1 MDASVPIIS
10 LSFRQT
16 TLRQACNNVRCSLPR
31 QTGNAFPA
39 GNGIKHK
46 TRKATSKSSCCRLS
60 YSGTASY
67 IFPAVFC
74 GKRGIRTPGALQLNG
89 FQDRRN
95 RPLCHLS
102 GHKSITS
109 FRLIQTGDRTY
120 GTVPQPYR
128 RVISHDAAPPA
139 AQPGPVLRHV
149 NGLYL
154 RTAPQAQ
161 PLLNTARRNDKVWI
175 WRLFLV
181 ILWNGRQRAPCPPNH
196 PYHHRKTDLK

>member
-60 YSGTASY
+60 YSSTASY

-102 GHKSITS
+102 GHKKYNLFFDLSKPV
-109 FRLIQTGDRTY
+109 TGRY

-128 RVISHDAAPPA
+128 QVISPRCRSA
-139 AQPGPVLRHV
+139 R
-149 NGLYL
+149 
-154 RTAPQAQ
+154 RTARPR
-161 PLLNTARRNDKVWI
+161 PTACQRSVSADGAAGTAP
-175 WRLFLV
+175 RLIPRDETTRF
-181 ILWNGRQRAPCPPNH
+181 GFGD
-196 PYHHRKTDLK
+196 YF

>member
-89 FQDRRN
+89 FQDRRD
-95 RPLCHLS
+95 RPLRHPS
-102 GHKSITS
+102 GEAKVARIFHSAKSSSSFCSFSCRREEIHPRISVFHK
-109 FRLIQTGDRTY
+109 FC
-120 GTVPQPYR
+120 VP
-128 RVISHDAAPPA
+128 
-139 AQPGPVLRHV
+139 
-149 NGLYL
+149 
-154 RTAPQAQ
+154 
-161 PLLNTARRNDKVWI
+161 
-175 WRLFLV
+175 LFLPV
-181 ILWNGRQRAPCPPNH
+181 RLAVHFSRYLII
-196 PYHHRKTDLK
+196 

>member
-39 GNGIKHK
+39 GNSIKHK

-74 GKRGIRTPGALQLNG
+74 GKRGIRTPGASQLNG

-102 GHKSITS
+102 GRKSITEFS
-109 FRLIQTGDRTY
+109 FFQFSPRFT
-120 GTVPQPYR
+120 
-128 RVISHDAAPPA
+128 
-139 AQPGPVLRHV
+139 
-149 NGLYL
+149 L
-154 RTAPQAQ
+154 RTAES
-161 PLLNTARRNDKVWI
+161 RRSDSRNESGRLSPSKVYFFDI
-175 WRLFLV
+175 KHFCY
-181 ILWNGRQRAPCPPNH
+181 IC
-196 PYHHRKTDLK
+196 KK